1 MENLI
6 FGFTTAFISAYLLLP
21 PVINLANEKH
31 LCDVPGERSSHF
43 VPTPSLG
50 GIAIFFSILLT
61 LLFWLPESKGLDS
74 RYHIGALLLIF
85 ILGIKDDLSPLPAR
99 VKLLGQ
105 IAVGIII
112 TVLTEVRIQSMHGLF
127 LLEGNM
133 PYWLSIAVSVFTI
146 VVIINAFNLIDG
158 INGLSACIGILAG
171 LTLSF
176 WFFWTDQP
184 AYALIAITLAGAYS
198 AFLPYNLMPPT
209 RTFMGDGGS
218 LVLGTMVAILSIQF
232 IESND
237 ALPPTHPFQLDGI
250 AVVAMAVVTVPLFDT
265 LRVFATRMFRGSSP
279 FKPDRRHLHHLL
291 IDYGYSHGE
300 ATARLLLFNA
310 AIIVFVFSCQ
320 YYLEQHLLLLIVLAA
335 AGLLTLYYHRA
346 VNKKRTP
353 YQAHR
358 HYTVDAP
365 SSQENGHYHPHS
377 TPNSVRKKVEGQ
389 VSRS

>member
-1 MENLI
+1 METLL
-6 FGFTTAFISAYLLLP
+6 FGFITAFASAYLLFP
-21 PVINLANEKH
+21 PIINLAKEKH

-61 LLFWLPESKGLDS
+61 LLFWLPEGNSLDM

-85 ILGIKDDLSPLPAR
+85 TIGIQDDLSPIPAR
-99 VKLLGQ
+99 LKLLGQ
-105 IAVGIII
+105 IVVGIII
-112 TVLTEVRIQSMHGLF
+112 TVLTDVRIQSMHGLF
-127 LLEGNM
+127 LFESGM
-133 PYWLSIAVSVFTI
+133 PYWLSVTISVFTI

-184 AYALIAITLAGAYS
+184 AYAMMAITAAGAYS
-198 AFLPYNLMPPT
+198 AFLPYNLLPPT

-232 IESND
+232 IESNG
-237 ALPPTHPFQLDGI
+237 ALPQTHPFQLDGI

-265 LRVFATRMFRGSSP
+265 LRVFATRIFRGSSP

-291 IDYGYSHGE
+291 IDYGYSHVQ
-300 ATARLLLFNA
+300 ATGRLLLFNA
-310 AIIVFVFSCQ
+310 AIIVFVFTSQ
-320 YYLEQHLLLLIVLAA
+320 YYVEQHILLLIVLAA
-335 AGLLTLYYHRA
+335 ASLLTLYYHRA
-346 VNKKRTP
+346 VNQKSAP
-353 YQAHR
+353 YQAPR
-358 HYTVDAP
+358 LYTVDSP
-365 SSQENGHYHPHS
+365 SDKKRDYNPHS
-377 TPNSVRKKVEGQ
+377 TLNGVHKKVEGQ
-389 VSRS
+389 ASRS